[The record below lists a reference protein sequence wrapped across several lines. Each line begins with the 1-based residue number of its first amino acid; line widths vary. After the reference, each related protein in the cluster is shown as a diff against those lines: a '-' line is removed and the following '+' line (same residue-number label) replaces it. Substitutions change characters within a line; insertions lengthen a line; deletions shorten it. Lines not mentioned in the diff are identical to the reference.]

1 MGQRRRGNK
10 GEGFAEVKLKWIA
23 VTISPSLGEIVG
35 VSRMPPSKPDGVTQ
49 PVIDGGMDIAGMH
62 RIADP

>member
-10 GEGFAEVKLKWIA
+10 GEGFAEVTLA
-23 VTISPSLGEIVG
+23 G
-35 VSRMPPSKPDGVTQ
+35 VVYLPLIGGDSCRITHAASKPDGVTQ